1 MRKFLEM
8 ILHKRH
14 LVIFLTLLLFVAG
27 IFAYQHLLFEGYPD
41 VANMQVVVITHAPGK
56 AAEEI
61 EKFITIPIE
70 KELNGV
76 PHANQPYSMSIF
88 GLSVITIVF
97 DDAIEP
103 NQARQQILE
112 RLQHLDLPE
121 GIKPQLGPNASALGE
136 VFRYTVEGKH
146 FSPMARKEIQDWIL
160 NRKFKSVPGI
170 IDVTTFGGPTKTYQ
184 VQLDPVRMNSYGI
197 TQDQVTKA
205 LSKSNDST
213 GGSYVVR
220 NEQSYMVRG
229 IGLLRSIE
237 DIEESVIEVKHGL
250 PISIKDIATVK
261 IAPAIRKGQFGKN
274 EDDDAIEGI
283 VIMRRGEN
291 PSVAVDNI
299 RAKWASI
306 LRALPEGIHIEPLYN
321 RITLVKTTVNTISN
335 NVAEG
340 IFLVVALLM
349 LFLFQVRISLICAV
363 VIPLALLTAFIL
375 LNLFQVPANLLSIGA
390 IDFGIIVD
398 GAVLM
403 VENISRRISKLN
415 KVKNYSPNEFF
426 ETVIVGAN
434 EIAKP
439 ALFAT
444 AIILLTFLPILSF
457 EHVEGRLFR
466 PLAVMMNFTL
476 IGGVLATM
484 TIIPVLCF
492 VIFQRKLPVERESP
506 IFVFIQRLYERALNW
521 SMHHKRTIILLSVCY
536 FLVGLATMPLLGSEF
551 LPELEEGN
559 IWLRVTVLPISVS
572 PEKSVKIAH
581 EIRKILRSFPEVTNV
596 ASQIA
601 STEDGTDPNVWNN
614 IEVLIDLKPQEQWR
628 SQFKNK
634 KGNLIHQ
641 MDLALRDRL
650 PSLLYSFSQYIKDNM
665 DEAIASVKGGE
676 FVTSIYGP
684 DLNELTTLAAQ
695 TEDIVQSVRGMV
707 DVSTDKL
714 IGQPQ
719 LKVIID
725 RKAAARYGIT
735 ADDILEVVETSIGGN
750 TVTQLLEG
758 DRRFDVILRFKQ
770 DFRED
775 PDQLKNILIPTHRD
789 KKFQLYKLHKS

>member
-1 MRKFLEM
+1 
-8 ILHKRH
+8 
-14 LVIFLTLLLFVAG
+14 
-27 IFAYQHLLFEGYPD
+27 
-41 VANMQVVVITHAPGK
+41 
-56 AAEEI
+56 
-61 EKFITIPIE
+61 
-70 KELNGV
+70 
-76 PHANQPYSMSIF
+76 
-88 GLSVITIVF
+88 
-97 DDAIEP
+97 
-103 NQARQQILE
+103 
-112 RLQHLDLPE
+112 
-121 GIKPQLGPNASALGE
+121 
-136 VFRYTVEGKH
+136 
-146 FSPMARKEIQDWIL
+146 
-160 NRKFKSVPGI
+160 
-170 IDVTTFGGPTKTYQ
+170 
-184 VQLDPVRMNSYGI
+184 
-197 TQDQVTKA
+197 
-205 LSKSNDST
+205 
-213 GGSYVVR
+213 
-220 NEQSYMVRG
+220 MVRG